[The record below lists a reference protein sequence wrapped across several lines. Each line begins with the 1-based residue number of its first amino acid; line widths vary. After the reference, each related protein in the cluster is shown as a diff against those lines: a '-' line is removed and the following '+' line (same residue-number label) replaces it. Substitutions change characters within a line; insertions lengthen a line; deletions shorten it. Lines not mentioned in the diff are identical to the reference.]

1 MIKLILVLIL
11 VTTNAWSRVSLE
23 LVLDKPSVKQGEI
36 VVGRLIVKQTDGQA
50 ILGGLK
56 GKKFGKALYLLQVS
70 SFMGKQGH
78 LEAETKLIFLA
89 VPQTAAAS
97 EVINGEEVFINWNN
111 IEVMPTES
119 PKSFLLGDF
128 VIPAR
133 KKLFQWLLIG
143 LGILLIFG
151 TTIFLRRSYLKKQDK
166 KKRITL
172 IKNELLNCNTY
183 NDIVD
188 MWNKKQ
194 VYIEAFPDLDKN
206 FKNLET
212 VLFKYQFKAQRSETE
227 IKEVISAY
235 HKFKTNVSGVI
246 NVI

>member
-1 MIKLILVLIL
+1 VIKLILVLIL
-11 VTTNAWSRVSLE
+11 VNTNAWSRVGLE
-23 LVLDKPSVKQGEI
+23 LVLDNSTVKQGEI

-56 GKKFGKALYLLQVS
+56 GKKLGKTLYLLQVS
-70 SFMGKQGH
+70 PFMGKQGH

-97 EVINGEEVFINWNN
+97 EVINGEEVFISWNN

-128 VIPAR
+128 EIPAR
-133 KKLFQWLLIG
+133 KKIFQWMLIG
-143 LGILLIFG
+143 LGVLLILGIIVF
-151 TTIFLRRSYLKKQDK
+151 FRRSYLKNQDK
-166 KKRITL
+166 KKRISS
-172 IKNELLNCNTY
+172 IKNELVNCTTY
-183 NDIVD
+183 NDIVE

-194 VYIEAFPDLDKN
+194 DYIEAFPDLDKN
-206 FKNLET
+206 FKNLEA
-212 VLFKYQFKAQRSETE
+212 VLFKYQFKPQRNETE

-235 HKFKTNVSGVI
+235 NKFKTSVSEVI
-246 NVI
+246 NVS